1 MEEEEEPSGPLGRSR
16 SGRISICVEAVSASE
31 KEREREREGWR
42 GGRGESRLTIGNN
55 QWEMRVH
62 FRTFC
67 IN

>member
-1 MEEEEEPSGPLGRSR
+1 MGHWGDHVRGAFQFARRL
-16 SGRISICVEAVSASE
+16 SARQRKRESE
-31 KEREREREGWR
+31 R
-42 GGRGESRLTIGNN
+42 GKGGGMRGESRLTIGNN

>member
-1 MEEEEEPSGPLGRSR
+1 MEEEEEPNRPLGRSR
-16 SGRISICVEAVSASE
+16 SGRISICAEAVSASE
-31 KEREREREGWR
+31 RKREEREE
-42 GGRGESRLTIGNN
+42 GRGESRLTIANN